1 MRANPF
7 DEILDTIENKDM
19 REFAEEL
26 IKDIPDY
33 FWHVPA
39 SSTGKYHP
47 AYALGDGGLVRHTIS
62 LCKLLNFTFEIECM
76 GCGWTSREKDMMRIA
91 GLMHDTRKSGSQED
105 YEKNK
110 YTKFEH
116 PLLAASA
123 IRDYLGSNIIPD
135 TEIEIIATAIE
146 SHMGQWN
153 VSDRS
158 KITLPKPSNKYQKI
172 IHWADYLASR
182 KDIEMRFERAIPTPS
197 EYRLT
202 FGKHNGEILEDVINN
217 FPDYIEWLKEN
228 VELKFPLDK
237 LLENY

>member
-47 AYALGDGGLVRHTIS
+47 AYALGEGGLVRHTIA
-62 LCKLLNFTFEIECM
+62 LCKLLNFTFEIDCM
-76 GCGWTSREKDMMRIA
+76 GSSWTSREKDMMRIA
-91 GLMHDTRKSGSQED
+91 GMMHDTRKSGSQEE
-105 YEKNK
+105 YEKSK

-123 IRDYLGSNIIPD
+123 VKEHCGCGIIPD
-135 TEIEIIATAIE
+135 TEIETIAKAIE
-146 SHMGQWN
+146 SHMGQFN
-153 VSDRS
+153 TSDRS
-158 KITLPKPSNKYQKI
+158 KITLPLPSNKYQKI

-182 KDIEMRFERAIPTPS
+182 KDIEIRFEKTIPTAA
-197 EYRLT
+197 EYRFT
-202 FGKHNGEILEDVINN
+202 FGKHNGETLESVINDD
-217 FPDYIEWLKEN
+217 PQYIEWLKTT
-228 VELKFPLDK
+228 ELRFPLDK
-237 LLENY
+237 LLA